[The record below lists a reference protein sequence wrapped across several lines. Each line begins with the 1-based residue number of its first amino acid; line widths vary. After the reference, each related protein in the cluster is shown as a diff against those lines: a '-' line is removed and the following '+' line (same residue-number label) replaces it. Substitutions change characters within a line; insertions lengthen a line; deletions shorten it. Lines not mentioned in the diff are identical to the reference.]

1 MKLFESARLRVS
13 RAQDRAREMS
23 EVWNDYL
30 TPDPFE
36 ALLLRVSPTQ
46 YVVRLEQTEPV
57 PLELSALFG
66 EWLYNLR
73 SALDHIVWASAAYAA
88 GSVPPD
94 GEDRLQYPIYD
105 TEDRWIRNRW
115 RLKSLPTHQVEMLH
129 RMQPFNSNSDANFLR
144 WINELARID
153 RHRHL
158 TMSTARVAQVE
169 PVIKIPSGVAPTW
182 EWGQRVFSGGRCD
195 LARVTFPDADSAAGV
210 SCNPR
215 VGIDPEIVEWSASDF
230 WKNIRFSERLN
241 MLMISVKAE
250 IDVYDYDCTG
260 APAARRTVASAFAD
274 ESDRRREAGL
284 FPPFKAVTPEP
295 PTWTPAGSPRVSNM
309 ERFMG
314 HDFPA
319 DGNISAYS
327 E

>member
-1 MKLFESARLRVS
+1 MNLFESARLRVS

-30 TPDPFE
+30 TPHPFDFF
-36 ALLLRVSPTQ
+36 LVRTSPTQ

-115 RLKSLPTHQVEMLH
+115 RLKSLPTHQVQMLH
-129 RMQPFNSNSDANFLR
+129 RMQPFNSDSDANFLR
-144 WINELARID
+144 WINELARMD

-158 TMSTARVAQVE
+158 TMSTARVAQAE
-169 PVIKIPSGVAPTW
+169 PVFKVPSGVAPTL

-195 LARVTFPDADSAAGV
+195 LARVTFPDADSSAGV

-215 VGIDPEIVEWSASDF
+215 VGIDPEIVEWSESDF
-230 WKNIRFSERLN
+230 WKNIRFSEQLN

-260 APAARRTVASAFAD
+260 APAARRTVTSAFAD
-274 ESDRRREAGL
+274 ESDRLREAGL
-284 FPPFKAVTPEP
+284 FPPLKTVTPEP

-319 DGNISAYS
+319 DGSTSAFS